1 LKRFSFQNPEACVNK
16 VPGFLLFL
24 FLFTQLISC
33 KEPDLGLEVQDP
45 ADVVNLLRTDSLVI
59 GTSLERQDS
68 VRTDELSANLLGAY
82 NDPLLGMM
90 HASFCTQVVPTA
102 SDISLGEGFI
112 ADSIVLVIPYRGFY
126 GDITKAKGL
135 QKFSVY
141 RVLDDLSLADVYYSN
156 KQVSL
161 SSQTIG
167 ETGFIVP
174 LLTDSIPV
182 TGIKQAPQLRIR
194 LNNDIASEFVNNPD
208 ALLGIDA
215 FRTLFKGVCVK
226 AETYP
231 TSGSGAIFDFV
242 LTGGARMDLFYKN
255 DANDS
260 LLVSFVVNENCARFT
275 QFNHNYSQHV
285 TDLIANPA
293 LASVRSY
300 SQTMAGLRTRID
312 LPNLKTWQNGRKILI
327 NEAKLHVPVAT
338 DELGIYAPNPQ
349 LDLVTKN
356 SSGDLIQTPDLL
368 VGGNYPGGIYDAT
381 NKEYVFNIARY
392 VQGLLN
398 DLIEDRGLFIQS
410 NGTAVSAYRV
420 PINGGSATDRPI
432 KLELVYQL
440 LPN

>member
-1 LKRFSFQNPEACVNK
+1 MKRFSFQNPETYVSK

-24 FLFTQLISC
+24 FLLTQFTSC

-90 HASFCTQVVPTA
+90 RASFCTQLVPTT
-102 SDISLGEGFI
+102 SDISLGDGFI

-156 KQVSL
+156 KQVNL
-161 SSQTIG
+161 STQTIG

-182 TGIKQAPQLRIR
+182 TGKKQAPQLRIR
-194 LNNDIASEFVNNPD
+194 LDNSIAAEFVSNPD

-215 FRTLFKGVCVK
+215 FRALFKGVCVK

-231 TSGSGAIFDFV
+231 SSGSGAILDLA

-255 DANDS
+255 AQNDS
-260 LLVSFVVNENCARFT
+260 LLISFVVNENCARFT
-275 QFNHNYSQHV
+275 QFNHSYSQHV
-285 TDLIANPA
+285 TDLIATPA
-293 LASVRSY
+293 LAAERTY
-300 SQTMAGLRTRID
+300 TQTMAGLRTRID
-312 LPNLKTWQNGRKILI
+312 FPNLKTWQNGRRILI
-327 NEAKLHVPVAT
+327 NEAKLHVPVAFN
-338 DELGIYAPNPQ
+338 DLGIYIPNPQ

-368 VGGNYPGGIYDAT
+368 VGGNYPGGVYDAT

-392 VQGLLN
+392 IQGRLN

-420 PINGGSATDRPI
+420 PLNGGGSADRPI